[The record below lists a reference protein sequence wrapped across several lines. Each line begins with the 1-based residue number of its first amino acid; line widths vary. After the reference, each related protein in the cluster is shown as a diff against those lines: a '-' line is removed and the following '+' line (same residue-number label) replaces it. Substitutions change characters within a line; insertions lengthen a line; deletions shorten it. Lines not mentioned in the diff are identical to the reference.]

1 MPYSPR
7 NPSDADIDAS
17 LSLLGGRLSV
27 ACNEVLRLLRD
38 NAPAQVAR
46 KATELGIDIAPP
58 ENFFLDPGDLSD
70 ITLNT
75 VLVGFSTRYQTES
88 PRTLKKVTRIMIF
101 WVQEAAVTGMQSAI
115 DARYDGGDILAA
127 ILHPYIN
134 GQNDPYGRKAWNHLI
149 AASAEM
155 LPNWRQY
162 SGPLIGFELHQF
174 PGNNSWDAVS

>member
-7 NPSDADIDAS
+7 NPSDADVDAS

-46 KATELGIDIAPP
+46 KARELGIDIASP

-75 VLVGFSTRYQTES
+75 VLVGFSTKYQTES

-101 WVQEAAVTGMQSAI
+101 WVQE
-115 DARYDGGDILAA
+115 D
-127 ILHPYIN
+127 
-134 GQNDPYGRKAWNHLI
+134 QNPRDQIGRAH
-149 AASAEM
+149 
-155 LPNWRQY
+155 
-162 SGPLIGFELHQF
+162 
-174 PGNNSWDAVS
+174 V